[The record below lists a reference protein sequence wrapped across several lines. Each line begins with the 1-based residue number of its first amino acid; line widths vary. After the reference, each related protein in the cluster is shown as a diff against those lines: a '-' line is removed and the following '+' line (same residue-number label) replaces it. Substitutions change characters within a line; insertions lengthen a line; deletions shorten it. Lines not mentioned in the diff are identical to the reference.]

1 MTYYEPLEE
10 RRKGLKAENEAL
22 IGKMKEE
29 QRGLTPEEDKAFSE
43 RIAEIR
49 NLDEQINEL
58 RDAEVRE
65 AAAAAHRSETTTV
78 QVTSEPNPVYRKDD
92 HSASF
97 FRDLFSVKTQR
108 GDVRSAQDRLVRS
121 QETRAGDLTTAAG
134 AGGEFAPPLW
144 LVDEFVALAR
154 PGRVTADVVNGNP
167 LPPNVSSINLPRV
180 ATGTA
185 TAEQTTQNTA
195 VQDTPLTT
203 DSVSA
208 GIKTVAGKQVISMQL
223 LEQSGIPFDRVI
235 LSDLARSYAVQLDTS
250 VITAISG
257 LTGANAVAV
266 TATGVTAAGG
276 LYLGVANAIQEIETS
291 RYLPP
296 TAIVMHPRR
305 WMSLVATPDSNGRP
319 LVVPDGPAFNQI
331 ATTGPN
337 AAQGRVGTMLG
348 VPVYTDPSVPSNKG
362 AGTNQDQVYVM
373 VADDLWLYESQV
385 QSASF
390 DATYAD
396 QASVLFRVLGYHAFL
411 PDRYPKSVAV
421 LDGAGLVPPTF

>member
-1 MTYYEPLEE
+1 MSSYEPLEE

-22 IGKMKEE
+22 INKMGEE
-29 QRGLTPEEDKAFSE
+29 NRGLTDEESTKFDANV
-43 RIAEIR
+43 AEIR
-49 NLDEQINEL
+49 KLDEQINEV

-65 AAAAAHRSETTTV
+65 AAAAAHRAETATV

-92 HSASF
+92 HSTSF

-108 GDVRSAQDRLVRS
+108 GDIRSAQDRLTRS
-121 QETRAGDLTTAAG
+121 QETRADLSTAAG

-167 LPPNVSSINLPRV
+167 LPSGVSSINLPTV

-185 TAEQTTQNTA
+185 TGTQSTQNTA
-195 VQDTPLTT
+195 VTDTALTT

-208 GIKTVAGKQVISMQL
+208 GISTVAGKQVVSMQL

-235 LSDLARSYAVQLDTS
+235 LSDLARSYAVQIDS
-250 VITAISG
+250 AVISGISG
-257 LTGANAVAV
+257 LTGANAITV
-266 TATGVTAAGG
+266 TATGVTASGG
-276 LYLGVANAIQEIETS
+276 LYLGVANGIQEIETG
-291 RYLPP
+291 RFMPP

-305 WMSLVATPDSNGRP
+305 WMALVATPDSNGRP
-319 LVVPDGPAFNQI
+319 LVVPDGPAFNQL
-331 ATTGPN
+331 ATAGAN

-348 VPVYTDPSVPSNKG
+348 VPVYTDPSVPTNKG

-373 VADDLWLYESQV
+373 VAEDLWLYESPV

-396 QASVLFRVLGYHAFL
+396 QASILFRVLGYHAFL
-411 PDRYPKSVAV
+411 PNRYPKSVAV